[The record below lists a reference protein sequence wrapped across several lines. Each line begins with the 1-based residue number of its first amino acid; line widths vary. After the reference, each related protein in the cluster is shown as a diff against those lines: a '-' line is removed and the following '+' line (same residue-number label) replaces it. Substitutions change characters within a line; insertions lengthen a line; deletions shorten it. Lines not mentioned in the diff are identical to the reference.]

1 MLILGLSVPL
11 LAVAPAEAAV
21 ASDPGIVSSTQLA
34 VIGITLVMFGSA
46 YLAAR
51 TARRNPLRGVLPI
64 RSDLIEVDL
73 LDIPKAS
80 DQDPR
85 IVSTLEKALL
95 FVLVGYAILDRG
107 FAWFH
112 VPGTPLFLG
121 EIVLALAALA
131 MMSTRAPMLAAFK
144 LSPALKVL
152 AVWMAWGAV
161 FLILQMPTYG
171 LDAIRDSAIWYYGSV
186 AAIALFLMLSDPS
199 RFGTWAALY
208 LKFIPFLLLWFPI
221 AVAGDT
227 ILGAGAPYVP
237 DSSVPL
243 FTHRFGNIAVH
254 SAMALGFIWL
264 VDRNWGRLSST
275 QRITYSS
282 MAVLGIGLAGFQ
294 NRGGFI
300 SASIGIIVML
310 MFMRQRKA
318 ELVLAVGTVAVILA
332 TAAVITDV
340 SIPISNK
347 REISAAQFIDNL
359 GSVVDPDSA
368 ESRQQKTTQWRLEL
382 WTAVL
387 DDVVTQ
393 HPISGFG
400 PGPDLGERYGVEGG
414 GEVKLRNPHNSH
426 LGVMARMGL
435 VGFAIWALLWI
446 TWAFQLLLLRSH
458 LMRRG
463 RIVEGNLAAWIVVSA
478 LMMLVNS
485 VFDPTLEGPQVAFWL
500 WTIFG
505 IGVAMPIAYTG
516 LAGDLGSKVGA
527 WIGADA
533 GPSGHAS
540 TR

>member
-1 MLILGLSVPL
+1 MLVLGLSVPL
-11 LAVAPAEAAV
+11 LAAAPARAAV
-21 ASDPGIVSSTQLA
+21 TSDPGIAPSTQLA
-34 VIGITLVMFGSA
+34 VVGVTLAMFGSA

-64 RSDLIEVDL
+64 RADLIDVDL
-73 LDIPKAS
+73 LDLPRTS
-80 DQDPR
+80 DPVPEL
-85 IVSTLEKALL
+85 VSTLEKAIL
-95 FVLVGYAILDRG
+95 FVLVGYAVLDRG

-131 MMSTRAPMLAAFK
+131 MMSTRAPMLAVFK
-144 LSPALKVL
+144 RSPGLKVL

-161 FLILQMPTYG
+161 FLVLQVPIYG

-186 AAIALFLMLSDPS
+186 AVITLFLMISGPS
-199 RFGTWAALY
+199 RFGRWAGLY
-208 LKFIPFLLLWFPI
+208 LKVIPFLLLWFPI

-227 ILGAGAPYVP
+227 LLGAGPPYVP

-282 MAVLGIGLAGFQ
+282 LAVVGIALAGFQ

-300 SASIGIIVML
+300 SASIGILVML
-310 MFMRQRKA
+310 MFMKQRKA
-318 ELVLAVGTVAVILA
+318 ELLLAVGTVAVILA

-340 SIPISNK
+340 RIPISNK

-359 GSVVDPDSA
+359 GSVVDPNSG
-368 ESRQQKTTQWRLEL
+368 ESRQQRTTQWRLEL

-400 PGPDLGERYGVEGG
+400 PGPDLGERYGVAGG

-435 VGFAIWALLWI
+435 VGFAIWASLWI
-446 TWAFQLLLLRSH
+446 TWAFQLLLLRGH

-463 RIVEGNLAAWIVVSA
+463 RIVEGNLAAWLVVSA

-500 WTIFG
+500 WMIFG

-516 LAGDLGSKVGA
+516 LAGDLGSKAGVR
-527 WIGADA
+527 IGASTE
-533 GPSGHAS
+533 PSDTAS
-540 TR
+540 KR